1 MANPLKVTLVVC
13 IIVVI
18 VLAAALVAGIILDS
32 KGLLPFGSAN
42 RKAYCGTD
50 DYTPGGGEI
59 PADGVTRLDIG
70 WVRGKVVVVVDPAAT
85 AITFSETGT
94 TDKHTLCY
102 QNKDGVLSL
111 RYTQNRLPVFNTA
124 LLPKKTLT
132 VTLPADFV
140 SGEMTLCSMAADL
153 SLEGVHL
160 RTLTV
165 DKASGDV
172 TLLSCGI
179 EAACRIDSASGNT
192 ELGNTTVGATLR
204 VESAS
209 GGICIKDC
217 AIASDCSIESASG
230 NIEMLRT
237 TVGGNCEIEKASGTA
252 TFQTLQVTGDLEVES
267 ASGKLNGE
275 EVGARNITVNSS
287 SGGVSFSDTVCG
299 ALSLDDCT
307 SGGISFSGKATTVR
321 QDTASGGAEYRF
333 SVAPTSMDIESVS
346 GDVTLY
352 LPAGTG
358 VEADYSGTSGHL
370 LCNVEGAVHG
380 NYCSIAPA
388 AEGTLCTIRAE
399 AVSGNLIIR
408 MQ

>member
-1 MANPLKVTLVVC
+1 MANSLKITLVVC
-13 IIVVI
+13 IVTAVVL
-18 VLAAALVAGIILDS
+18 VAALVAGIILDS

-42 RKAYCGTD
+42 RKAYSGTD
-50 DYTPGGGEI
+50 DYTLGGGEI
-59 PADGVTRLDIG
+59 PADGITRLDIG
-70 WVRGKVVVVVDPAAT
+70 WVRGKVVVSVDPTAT

-124 LLPKKTLT
+124 LVPKKTLT
-132 VTLPADFV
+132 VTLPAEFV
-140 SGEMTLCSMAADL
+140 SGEMVLHSMAADL
-153 SLEGVHL
+153 SLESVHL
-160 RTLTV
+160 RALTL

-172 TLLSCGI
+172 TLRSCGI
-179 EAACRIDSASGNT
+179 DANCKIDSASGRT
-192 ELGNTTVGATLR
+192 ELDHITVGATLR

-217 AIASDCSIESASG
+217 TLASDCSIESDSG
-230 NIEMLRT
+230 NVDMLRT
-237 TVGGNCEIEKASGTA
+237 SVGGNCEIEKASGTA
-252 TFQTLQVTGDLEVES
+252 TLRTLQVTGDLEVES
-267 ASGKLNGE
+267 DSGKLDGSG
-275 EVGARNITVNSS
+275 VGARNITVSSS
-287 SGGVSFSDTVCG
+287 SGGILFSDTVCG
-299 ALSLDDCT
+299 ALSLDCA
-307 SGGISFSGKATTVR
+307 SGGITFSGQAQTVR
-321 QDTASGGAEYRF
+321 QDISSGGAEYRF
-333 SVAPTSMDIESVS
+333 TVAPTSMDIESVS